1 MRLSLQLRPEPS
13 AIVREVCSPLPCA
26 SGTYRDNYS
35 RKTHTAREYLRLIWI
50 AMRRSLIALS
60 ESNLVQGFLL
70 AGLLCVMPIQQLRSF
85 TAVPDPHIWGDI
97 RDGRWSPW
105 YHSFL
110 HNS

>member
-1 MRLSLQLRPEPS
+1 MSTRKCVSVCNCDLSRQRLFVTS
-13 AIVREVCSPLPCA
+13 AASVPRA

-85 TAVPDPHIWGDI
+85 TAVAHPPICVGMAA
-97 RDGRWSPW
+97 GRLVPA
-105 YHSFL
+105 HPR
-110 HNS
+110 